1 MLEELLKSVFFFFS
15 SRRRHTR
22 LQGDWSSD
30 VCSSDLR
37 EIPVKRAPEPLQ
49 EQVPGGVRINKR
61 LADMGL
67 CSRREADEWVDKGW
81 VRVNGELAVMGQ
93 NVVAADRITV
103 EREAR
108 ERQDQQVTILIHKP
122 MGYVKIGR
130 AHV

>member
-1 MLEELLKSVFFFFS
+1 
-15 SRRRHTR
+15 
-22 LQGDWSSD
+22 
-30 VCSSDLR
+30 
-37 EIPVKRAPEPLQ
+37 
-49 EQVPGGVRINKR
+49 
-61 LADMGL
+61 MGL

-122 MGYVKIGR
+122 MGYVSGQAEDGHEPAVVLVTRSEEHTSELQSPCHLVCRLLLEKK
-130 AHV
+130 